1 MSFIFKSIIKLRVKS
16 IQERGGHLSTV
27 TYQRKKEIL
36 DDLLE
41 EASKMEYQ
49 SKKEDIQI
57 FTQKLQTVL
66 PYLFENHSEKLSAF
80 YKIKFRPSMY
90 ALGVDNTE
98 LFTKSFLEGKQAT
111 INFISGLIHAVD
123 FEQSLVPQETSTPQI
138 PSESPIENKNV
149 FIVHGHDD
157 ALKNEVARF
166 IESLNLKAVILHEE
180 SDRGQTIISKFATH
194 SDVGFA
200 IILYTPCDLGRASS
214 VQEERPRA
222 RQNVI
227 FEHGYFVAKLGIE
240 NVVALKKG
248 DVELPNDLSGVIY
261 KEYDQSG
268 AWKYKIANE
277 LEESGYEIDYK
288 SIR

>member
-1 MSFIFKSIIKLRVKS
+1 MSFIFKSIIKLRVKT

-41 EASKMEYQ
+41 EASTMEYQ

-66 PYLFENHSEKLSAF
+66 PYLFKNHSEKLSAF

-98 LFTKSFLEGKQAT
+98 LFTQTFSEGKKAT

-138 PSESPIENKNV
+138 PSESPTENKKV

-157 ALKNEVARF
+157 NLKSEVALF
-166 IESLNLKAVILHEE
+166 IERQGLESVILHQQA
-180 SDRGQTIISKFATH
+180 SGGKTIIEKLEER

-200 IILYTPCDLGRASS
+200 IILYTPCDVGRVASAK
-214 VQEERPRA
+214 RNNPRA
-222 RQNVI
+222 RQNVV
-227 FEHGYFVAKLGIE
+227 FEHGFFIGKIGRDK
-240 NVVALKKG
+240 VVALVKG
-248 DVELPNDLSGVIY
+248 GTEIPND
-261 KEYDQSG
+261 
-268 AWKYKIANE
+268 
-277 LEESGYEIDYK
+277 
-288 SIR
+288 